1 MAHHQILT
9 DDELAML
16 RDLGSNQESH
26 LLSGHLDGPML
37 GLLQK
42 ADNLVLEAR
51 FAGHQLRFPLTF
63 TQRED
68 GFIEP
73 RLSAPVIRE
82 LGFARPRAWR
92 LSQKARL
99 RTEQGHYQVLSLS
112 LNGLIV
118 EHMPLGMVADTQLN
132 GELCLDEEESLPLQ
146 GRLVR
151 LIKSNP
157 ASATWAISFQ
167 MSESDI
173 ERLRHWL
180 FQRHQDA
187 FTEAY
192 QAG

>member
-16 RDLGSNQESH
+16 RDLGSNQETR
-26 LLSGHLDGPML
+26 LLSGHLDAPML

-42 ADNLVLEAR
+42 AEHLVLEAH

-63 TQRED
+63 SQGED
-68 GFIEP
+68 GFVEP
-73 RLSAPVIRE
+73 RLSAPVIKE
-82 LGFARPRAWR
+82 LGFDQPRAWR
-92 LSQKARL
+92 LVQKATLSSNRG
-99 RTEQGHYQVLSLS
+99 QFQVLSLS
-112 LNGLIV
+112 LNGLIA
-118 EHMPLGMVADTQLN
+118 ENLPTTMVADDPLN
-132 GELCLDEEESLPLQ
+132 GELCIEQEIPFPLQ

-151 LIKSNP
+151 PIKFHP
-157 ASATWAISFQ
+157 EHTTWALNFQ

-192 QAG
+192 LP